1 MTYHLAAFRLHS
13 IGERSARFTDVTL
26 DLTAPHGVIKGPA
39 DTVVWLRNG
48 GGKSSLL
55 SLFYALL
62 LPRAVD
68 FMGRAVKRSL
78 TDYVDSGDTAH
89 TIGVWHPATS
99 QTLDGTP
106 DRVLVTGVVYEWSD
120 LRRPADADRARD
132 RLDTTF
138 YAFYAV
144 PGVLDLDRLPIL
156 DETGAPLRRAAYLS
170 ALKEA
175 AATYPQAMDFVN
187 TDRQHEW
194 TAALTSR
201 GLDPSLFRTQKQMN
215 HVEGGVEDLFRF
227 SSAREFIDLLIDLTV
242 APDDAVSVADRLASI
257 ASLLATKPA
266 KTAEHDFCLDAAT
279 GLDRI
284 SLCQQEVNASAVAH
298 QQATDEATKLSAAFA
313 ATVAQA
319 QDQIEILSGQRD
331 DIDRRRAAA
340 ITEGGAAYE
349 LVYLYEER
357 AAQMRIG
364 IAEAQMT
371 TSEAEIGN
379 AAGLVAAWEAA
390 EHLAAKADLNDALET
405 NRREAR
411 AERERTA
418 PLRRDHDEHAA
429 RLRTRLLALAEVHD
443 GNADAAAGAAKTAR
457 AAVEAHR
464 KAATDAQQKAKAAD
478 KDVATAT
485 ARLESLA
492 TDLRDAARDGVLP
505 TEHTDPAAHDAILA
519 EQHDT
524 LTGILDGI
532 RGRREQRPQ
541 ARTELTGKLTAL
553 TGEQVRLDADRTR
566 LVEDRAALGERADK
580 LAAHGRLR
588 DLTEATE
595 DAPVDLWAESDTL
608 TRRLSDAI
616 LSTDVALVRLEAE
629 RVDDQ
634 RTLDVHARTGLLPTT
649 LDAERVATVL
659 GEHGIT
665 AETGWAH
672 LRTLMPGAR
681 LVDTVADPNYARLG
695 VGLVIPTDMADGAVA
710 ALAGVDAATTALV
723 GVYTAQAASAI
734 VHPSPTGIDGVD
746 PVWTGLHRG
755 LVDPSSAESAVRLV
769 TSRAEAYD
777 TQQSRLTDAREADRA
792 LLGDFTTFLA
802 DCPTGHLDSLAHR
815 IDDLDQT
822 LGGIETALGKIKTEL
837 AALDEADAA
846 DASTERQTQSQISAI
861 DKARSRLTGL
871 IAKVQAAAT
880 WREDLAEADARSG
893 EAHGL
898 AEHHTEE
905 ANQAL
910 DTATEQ
916 GALAKAEHN
925 TATGYRTE
933 TAGLTFL
940 DSEPD
945 LADDS
950 AVSLD
955 TLRARHQNAARAWQ
969 IQASQSVLAERERTL
984 TEALANETQALTA
997 VSDEVQQRAGGLL
1010 TTADGQTKPTRVAA
1024 LAAAR
1029 QTEKDAIGRKGRAA
1043 GDIERHSA
1051 ALTKIRARRADPP
1064 RRPLPVEP
1072 ATPEHADALAHEHD
1086 QIGQACIDRRTKAE
1100 RELTDL
1106 DNKQTEF
1113 RNQVTAFGLLADG
1126 LPDPTGW
1133 TAVPFAGNDS
1143 DAKTRKQAVVAGLR
1157 SAEQRAHD
1165 AAVARANAV
1174 GNLRTIGGRY
1184 PSVTTP
1190 AKDRVLHDGEETLAQ
1205 HAETLANQLR
1215 LRANMIDGELAG
1227 IAKDQAIITDSLARL
1242 VSNTLDTLRKAE
1254 RYSRVETQ
1262 TGGWSGKQM
1271 LRISFDAPA
1280 SDADLRTYV
1289 NRVVE
1294 RRIADGVKPEGL
1306 PLLKDAV
1313 HEAVGT
1319 RGFTVKV
1326 LKPTL
1331 DLVATTEDI
1340 TRLGKWSGGEKLTV
1354 CVALY
1359 CTIAALRAAN
1369 AGRRDRSGGVL
1380 LLDNPIGRASHG
1392 SLVRLQRAVAAA
1404 HKVQLVYTTGVKD
1417 PDAVSRFPNVI
1428 RLDNRSGRTRNRRY
1442 IVPDDTP
1449 AGQPDP
1455 RLVTGVR
1462 VAHDESAENGATAE
1476 TSE

>member
-1 MTYHLAAFRLHS
+1 M
-13 IGERSARFTDVTL
+13 
-26 DLTAPHGVIKGPA
+26 
-39 DTVVWLRNG
+39 WLRNG

-55 SLFYALL
+55 SLFYTLL

-89 TIGVWHPATS
+89 TIAVWHPATS
-99 QTLDGTP
+99 RTLDGTP
-106 DRVLVTGVVYEWSD
+106 DRVLITGVVYEWTD

-156 DETGAPLRRAAYLS
+156 DETAAPRRRAAYLA
-170 ALKEA
+170 ALKEV

-201 GLDPSLFRTQKQMN
+201 GLDPALFRTQKQMN

-242 APDDAVSVADRLASI
+242 APDDAISVADRLASI

-266 KTAEHDFCLDAAT
+266 KTAERDFCLDAAT

-284 SLCQQEVNASAVAH
+284 NVSQQEVGASAVAH

-319 QDQIEILSGQRD
+319 HNQIEILAGHRD

-340 ITEGGAAYE
+340 ITESGTAYE
-349 LVYLYEER
+349 FVYLYEER
-357 AAQMRIG
+357 ASQMRVG
-364 IAEAQMT
+364 IAESQLT
-371 TSEAEIGN
+371 TSEADIGD

-390 EHLAAKADLNDALET
+390 EHLAATADLKDALDI
-405 NRREAR
+405 NRQEAS

-418 PLRRDHDEHAA
+418 PLRREHDEHAA
-429 RLRTRLLALAEVHD
+429 RLRTRLLALADVHD
-443 GNADAAAGAAKTAR
+443 SKADAASVAANTAR
-457 AAVEAHR
+457 AEVEAHR
-464 KAATDAQQKAKAAD
+464 KAANDARRAATDAD
-478 KDVATAT
+478 KDAATAT
-485 ARLESLA
+485 ARLESLT

-505 TEHTDPAAHDAILA
+505 TEHTDPATHDVMLA
-519 EQHDT
+519 EQHST
-524 LTGILDGI
+524 LTETLDEI
-532 RGRREQRPQ
+532 RRRRDEQRPT
-541 ARTELTGKLTAL
+541 ARTELTGRLTAL
-553 TGEQVRLDADRTR
+553 TAEQVRLDGDRTR
-566 LVEDRAALGERADK
+566 LAEERAALGERADK
-580 LAAHGRLR
+580 LATHERLR
-588 DLTEATE
+588 DLTEATN

-616 LSTDVALVRLEAE
+616 LSTDLALVRLEAE

-649 LDAERVATVL
+649 LDAERVHTVL

-672 LRTLMPGAR
+672 LRTLIPGAR
-681 LVDTVADPNYARLG
+681 LVDTVTDPNLARLG
-695 VGLVIPTDMADGAVA
+695 VGLVIPTDMADAAVA
-710 ALAGVDAATTALV
+710 ALAGVDTATTALV
-723 GVYTAQAASAI
+723 GVYTAHTASAI
-734 VHPSPTGIDGVD
+734 VNSSQTGIDGTD
-746 PVWTGLHRG
+746 PVWTGLQRG

-769 TSRAEAYD
+769 TSRAETYD
-777 TQQSRLTDAREADRA
+777 AKQSRLTAAREADRT

-802 DCPTGHLDSLAHR
+802 DCSTGHLDSLTHR

-822 LGGIETALGKIKTEL
+822 LGDIETALGKIKTEL
-837 AALDEADAA
+837 AELDEADAA
-846 DASTERQTQSQISAI
+846 DASTEQRTQGQISDI

-871 IAKVQAAAT
+871 IKKVQAAAT
-880 WREDLAEADARSG
+880 WREDLAVAKSRSTD
-893 EAHGL
+893 AHGL
-898 AEHHTEE
+898 AERHTEE
-905 ANQAL
+905 ANDAL

-916 GALAKAEHN
+916 GALAEAEHN

-984 TEALANETQALTA
+984 TEALAHETQALAA
-997 VSDEVQQRAGGLL
+997 VSDEVQQRAAALL
-1010 TTADGQTKPTRVAA
+1010 ATADGQAKPTRVAA

-1072 ATPEHADALAHEHD
+1072 ATPDHADALAHEHD

-1106 DNKQTEF
+1106 HNKQTEF

-1133 TAVPFAGNDS
+1133 TAAPFAGSDS
-1143 DAKTRKQAVVAGLR
+1143 DAKTRKQAVVASLR

-1205 HAETLANQLR
+1205 HAKTLANQLR

-1227 IAKDQAIITDSLARL
+1227 IAKDQAIVTDSLARL

-1254 RYSRVETQ
+1254 RYSRVDTQ

-1306 PLLKDAV
+1306 PLLKNAV
-1313 HEAVGT
+1313 HEAVGA

-1340 TRLGKWSGGEKLTV
+1340 SRLGKWSGGEKLTV

-1392 SLVRLQRAVAAA
+1392 SLVRLQRAVATA

-1428 RLDNRSGRTRNRRY
+1428 RLDNRPGRTRNRRY
-1442 IVPDDTP
+1442 IVPDDTS
-1449 AGQPDP
+1449 AGQPDL
-1455 RLVTGVR
+1455 RLITGVR
-1462 VAHDESAENGATAE
+1462 VAHNEPADNGVDSVEAEV
-1476 TSE
+1476 SE